1 MIMTLCRS
9 DKSSLSRLLL
19 VACAILG
26 LMLDVFPTPTPGFPI
41 ARRSS
46 SGDGSF
52 PVPRPDDVEQD
63 ETPDEASDLAWPQL
77 RLVLRRGGARS
88 PGEASGPLGADRPF
102 NPAPIVASGRARY
115 GSRPGTPAFAIDLP
129 IHLCRLTC

>member
-9 DKSSLSRLLL
+9 DKSSLSHLLL
-19 VACAILG
+19 VACMILG
-26 LMLDVFPTPTPGFPI
+26 LMLDVIPTPTPGFPI

-46 SGDGSF
+46 SGDGSL

-63 ETPDEASDLAWPQL
+63 ETPDEASDLAWPRL

-88 PGEASGPLGADRPF
+88 PSEPPGPLGADRPF
-102 NPAPIVASGRARY
+102 KPAPFVASGRSRY
-115 GSRPGTPAFAIDLP
+115 GSRPGTPAFANGLP
-129 IHLCRLTC
+129 IHL

>member
-1 MIMTLCRS
+1 MTLCRS
-9 DKSSLSRLLL
+9 GKASLSRLLL

-26 LMLDVFPTPTPGFPI
+26 VMLDVVPTPTPGFPI
-41 ARRSS
+41 ARRLSS
-46 SGDGSF
+46 ADGSL

-88 PGEASGPLGADRPF
+88 PGEVPGSLGADRPF
-102 NPAPIVASGRARY
+102 KPAPSVASGCARY
-115 GSRPGTPAFAIDLP
+115 GSRPGSPTFAIDLP
-129 IHLCRLTC
+129 LHLCRLTC